1 MPETVT
7 EKGVAPQAQEAREK
21 SQAAPAS
28 EPKQG
33 AHGVDAHGGAYT
45 LFREL
50 TAASGAQEPPPDK
63 FSPIFRKSEFS
74 HPVNDEQKARA
85 LAALQQQYGNRY
97 VQRVLSPDTHTPSA
111 PLASVPVLRQEAY
124 GASGDSPTATP
135 VEQTG
140 GQPLDSRTQD
150 FMGSRFNQ
158 DFGGVRVH
166 DDGQADRASK
176 ALNAD
181 AFTAG
186 RDIYFGQGAYNPS
199 SASGQKLLAHEL
211 AHVVQQGQGL
221 TDAAPHGFSVSHP
234 SDPLERQADA
244 ASEAVIR
251 GEMFPAITST
261 ASPVFYRQATGGTA
275 PAPSGGAAPHAT
287 TPAGAVG
294 SAAATGGAAAA
305 AAPGDFSVSIA
316 GTTVVL

>member
-28 EPKQG
+28 EPKRS
-33 AHGVDAHGGAYT
+33 AHDGGAHGGAYT
-45 LFREL
+45 LVREL
-50 TAASGAQEPPPDK
+50 TATSGAQEPPPDK

-74 HPVNDEQKARA
+74 HPVNDEQKARS

-111 PLASVPVLRQEAY
+111 PLASAPVQRQESHSTN
-124 GASGDSPTATP
+124 GESPTAPP
-135 VEQTG
+135 VERTG

-166 DDGQADRASK
+166 DDGHADRASK

-181 AFTAG
+181 AFT
-186 RDIYFGQGAYNPS
+186 
-199 SASGQKLLAHEL
+199 
-211 AHVVQQGQGL
+211 
-221 TDAAPHGFSVSHP
+221 
-234 SDPLERQADA
+234 
-244 ASEAVIR
+244 
-251 GEMFPAITST
+251 
-261 ASPVFYRQATGGTA
+261 TG
-275 PAPSGGAAPHAT
+275 
-287 TPAGAVG
+287 
-294 SAAATGGAAAA
+294 
-305 AAPGDFSVSIA
+305 
-316 GTTVVL
+316 